1 MEDFSNLHSSA
12 QVFCQKQKSKKTKHS
27 MEKYLFK
34 GDESVVERTNHK
46 PGVSMDHLNLFIF
59 LFHIS

>member
-1 MEDFSNLHSSA
+1 
-12 QVFCQKQKSKKTKHS
+12 

-34 GDESVVERTNHK
+34 GDESVVERTNYK
-46 PGVSMDHLNLFIF
+46 TGVSMDHLNLFIF